1 MYFWCAPELLHII
14 TIQMK
19 KFLRKLHLWLSIPVG
34 VIIFIVCL
42 SGAMLVFQEEILH
55 LVNPSHY
62 YVSEVKG
69 EPMPLDKLIPLV
81 NEQLTENSVA
91 GVQIFSDPE
100 RTYTMTLKE
109 GFRVSAFV
117 NPYTAE
123 VTGYYYYQQTPF
135 YTIMRIH
142 RWLMDGTR
150 TWGKYAVGIST
161 MLFVIILIT
170 GLCVQPGKFFRK
182 NTFVISRGKGK
193 SRLLYDLHNVLG
205 VYACI
210 LLLVGALTGLM
221 WSFTWYRTG
230 VFKLFGT
237 EYVSTNHHG
246 SRGGSSRGGGSGAGG
261 QQKEKPLNVARWQ
274 QVFAHVKAE
283 NPDMEFIRMQDKKAA
298 VHLAGSMRSRAV
310 DTYNFDPR
318 TGEIKSIDYYKDAAK
333 STRIWGWVYSLHVG
347 NFWGI
352 WSKILVFIA
361 ALIGA
366 SLPVT
371 GYWMYF
377 KKLSRKKKKA

>member
-1 MYFWCAPELLHII
+1 
-14 TIQMK
+14 MK
-19 KFLRKLHLWLSIPVG
+19 KFFRKLHLWLSIPTG
-34 VIIFIVCL
+34 IIIFIVCL

-55 LVNPSHY
+55 LANPSHY
-62 YVSEVKG
+62 YVEEVKG
-69 EPMPLDKLIPLV
+69 EPLPLDKLIPMV

-91 GVQIFSDPE
+91 GVQIFSDPK

-123 VTGYYYYQQTPF
+123 VTGYYYYQENPF
-135 YTIMRIH
+135 YVIMRIH

-161 MLFVIILIT
+161 LLFIFILIT
-170 GLCVQPGKFFRK
+170 GLIVQPGKFFRK
-182 NTFVISRGKGK
+182 STFVISRGKGK
-193 SRLLYDLHNVLG
+193 FRLLYDLHNVLG

-210 LLLVGALTGLM
+210 VLLICALTGLM
-221 WSFTWYRTG
+221 WSFTWYRNG

-237 EYVSTNHHG
+237 EAVQTRAHG
-246 SRGGSSRGGGSGAGG
+246 HGNRAGNAKSGG
-261 QQKEKPLNVARWQ
+261 QGAEDKEKEKLLNVAHWQ
-274 QVFAHVKAE
+274 EVFNHVKAE

-310 DTYNFDPR
+310 DTYNFDAR
-318 TGEIKSIDYYKDAAK
+318 TGEIKGIDYYKDVAK
-333 STRIWGWVYSLHVG
+333 SSRIWGWVYSLHVG

-361 ALIGA
+361 ALFGA

-377 KKLSRKKKKA
+377 KKLSRKKKKG